1 MKVTAKGQQSLRTHW
16 VTGLR
21 TPQCQNRHP
30 YISIRQTDNKTVVET
45 RGDCHHFMTCGTCHH
60 AAFGVQ
66 SAAHEMISWYA
77 VTKEQLNHMLSFE
90 PTTKTWVFMEYL
102 HYLEGGFE

>member
-1 MKVTAKGQQSLRTHW
+1 MTTTHAPSLRTHW

-30 YISIRQTDNKTVVET
+30 YVSIRQTENKSCVET

-66 SAAHEMISWYA
+66 AAGHESIFWYA
-77 VTKEQLNHMLSFE
+77 ITKEQLHHMLSFA
-90 PTTKTWVFMEYL
+90 PDTKTWVYLEYL
-102 HYLEGGFE
+102 RYLEGGYE